1 MAKKLF
7 KLTQTSLAL
16 MLCSQV
22 SATTVTTAFSDFP
35 FRVNDGLSIDAQ
47 GNIYAS
53 NLGNGLNNDFTE
65 FSGTNVTKIAP
76 DGTMSIL
83 SQHMQGPLGNAVDAM
98 GNVFVANI
106 NDKTIRKVS
115 PDGVTSFFAQLEVYP
130 AGIAIDSNNNL
141 FVASYT
147 NNNITKV
154 TASGEVSLFSDDEK
168 LSGPVGIVFDGE
180 GKLYAANYNNGDI
193 HSFSESGEA
202 SFLAHVDGGPESFNT
217 GYMTYASGNLY
228 TTGIGY
234 HKLFKVSLA
243 GEVSTLAG
251 TGDGGLDDGD
261 AETATFA
268 CPNGITANP
277 LGDTLYWNEYCA
289 GGVNGNGVIRSLRL
303 QANVTNHA
311 ENFEIAAND
320 GVSVAPDGT
329 VYISNVGNTLNP
341 EYTEFDGTSI
351 IKVAPDGSHS
361 ILTDELTGPL
371 GNAVDSMGNV
381 IVANVNDKSIKSVAS
396 DGVVT
401 TIATLEVVPAGI
413 AIDSADN
420 IIVASYNANKL
431 YRINTNGDVSVY
443 SEDILLNGPVG
454 IVFDESGSLY
464 VANYNNGDIYQVSD
478 TGELTFIAHI
488 DGPEYFTIGY
498 MTYASGHLYAS
509 GIGGHEVYRVS
520 KSGEVVSIG
529 GTGEDGVVNGDG
541 DKAKFSCPNGITAL
555 ANNNKLYITDYCSPG
570 QLRKVSLATS
580 AIEYYSDKQAQADEY
595 ELVENS
601 NITHAVLDN
610 DDLADLSVSEL
621 NVKVSVSASHG
632 SLTVESDNSIAYT
645 PNADFTGVDSYS
657 YTYTDA
663 NGMTTKPVKV
673 MLKVTE
679 APVVITP
686 EVKPENN
693 SSGGATGLGSL
704 LMLISLSLFGRIR
717 RK

>member
-1 MAKKLF
+1 MARKLF

-16 MLCSQV
+16 MLCTQV

-53 NLGNGLNNDFTE
+53 NLGDGLNNDFTE
-65 FSGTNVTKIAP
+65 FSGTSVTKIAP

-83 SQHMQGPLGNAVDAM
+83 SEHMQGPLGNAVDAM
-98 GNVFVANI
+98 GNVYVANI

-115 PDGVTSFFAQLEVYP
+115 PEGVTSFFAQLDVYP

-154 TASGEVSLFSDDEK
+154 TPSGEVSLFSEDEK
-168 LSGPVGIVFDGE
+168 LSGPVGIVFDAQ
-180 GKLYAANYNNGDI
+180 GKLYTANYNNGDI
-193 HSFSESGEA
+193 HTFSASGEA
-202 SFLAHVDGGPESFNT
+202 TFLAHVDGGPESFNT

-234 HKLFKVSLA
+234 HKLFKVSLE
-243 GEVSTLAG
+243 GEVSLLAG

-289 GGVNGNGVIRSLRL
+289 GGVNGNGIIRSLRI
-303 QANVTNHA
+303 QAEVTDHA
-311 ENFEIAAND
+311 EGFEIAAND

-351 IKVAPDGSHS
+351 IKVSPDGSHS

-371 GNAVDSMGNV
+371 GNAVDSTGNV

-396 DGVVT
+396 DGTVT
-401 TIATLEVVPAGI
+401 TIAELDVVPAGI

-431 YRINTNGDVSVY
+431 YRINANGDIRIY
-443 SEDILLNGPVG
+443 SEDPLLSGPVG
-454 IVFDESGSLY
+454 IVFDEAGMLY

-478 TGELTFIAHI
+478 TGELSFIAHI

-520 KSGEVVSIG
+520 KSGEVVSIA
-529 GTGEDGVVNGDG
+529 GTSEEGVVNGDG
-541 DKAKFSCPNGITAL
+541 DKAQFSCPNGIAARTDD
-555 ANNNKLYITDYCSPG
+555 NNLYITDYCSPS

-580 AIEYYSDKQAQADEY
+580 AIEFYSDKQAQADEY

-601 NITHAVLDN
+601 NISHTVLDN
-610 DDLADLSVSEL
+610 DDLTGLLTTEL
-621 NVKVSVSASHG
+621 DVQVLVPASNG

-645 PNADFTGVDSYS
+645 PSADFTGIDSYS
-657 YTYTDA
+657 YSYTDA
-663 NGMTTKPVKV
+663 EGMTTKPVKV
-673 MLKVTE
+673 MLKVTA
-679 APVVITP
+679 APVVAAP
-686 EVKPENN
+686 EVKSENN
-693 SSGGATGLGSL
+693 SSGGSMGLGSL
-704 LMLISLSLFGRIR
+704 IMLMALPLLGRF
-717 RK
+717 KKK